1 MELAMECGRAVV
13 VRVMALVRVSPRLVR
28 GTVV

>member
-1 MELAMECGRAVV
+1 MELVMEGGLAVV
-13 VRVMALVRVSPRLVR
+13 VKVMALVRVSARLVR